1 MMDRY
6 DKVLEHTPVPLNMTM
21 PNIHRLKLDGVQ
33 LNWKYVSAATEVVM
47 PQIYAS
53 LQWSDLSNIR
63 KLRLTDERYFVVDEA
78 AHPCLQMLEELVV
91 MKRTLGSVLR
101 IEMPSLKILRVLKGA
116 GIHYEPWEYRL
127 CEYHRV
133 PNLTTL
139 VFGSNIQPLTPF
151 VLHMLRK
158 MPALVS
164 IRFEGCIP
172 ADDLFYTWATT
183 SVSANPGDWICPHLQ
198 NLSLHGAERD
208 PSGAVG
214 VFLKVVMCILRISDG
229 CSCLSSL
236 AILVTLWT
244 SWGTTGAIKGLDTRD
259 GLGLVGW

>member
-1 MMDRY
+1 
-6 DKVLEHTPVPLNMTM
+6 
-21 PNIHRLKLDGVQ
+21 
-33 LNWKYVSAATEVVM
+33 
-47 PQIYAS
+47 
-53 LQWSDLSNIR
+53 
-63 KLRLTDERYFVVDEA
+63 
-78 AHPCLQMLEELVV
+78 MLEELVV

-127 CEYHRV
+127 CEYHQV
-133 PNLTTL
+133 PNITTL

-164 IRFEGCIP
+164 VRFEGCVP

-198 NLSLHGAERD
+198 NLSIHGAHRD

-214 VFLKVVMCILRISDG
+214 VFLKSRCGPRGGLPAPLRGWTLEMDSGLSVDEDSSDEDV
-229 CSCLSSL
+229 SS
-236 AILVTLWT
+236 
-244 SWGTTGAIKGLDTRD
+244 SESSGF
-259 GLGLVGW
+259 